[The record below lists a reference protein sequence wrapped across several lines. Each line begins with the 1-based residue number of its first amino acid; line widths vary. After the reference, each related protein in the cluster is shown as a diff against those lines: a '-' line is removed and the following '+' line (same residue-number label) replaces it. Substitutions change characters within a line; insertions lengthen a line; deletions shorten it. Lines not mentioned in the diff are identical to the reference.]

1 MKRLSN
7 LILSILVLT
16 MLVISASCK
25 NIFSPK
31 ASVDVEITVSC
42 LTVEDS
48 ARNFIYANFNIYLDN
63 NFIKTFVWPENP
75 NNIYTTIVK
84 FNKKLSKGNHVLKI
98 EVTSAEKSPVYPFI
112 MVSYLPLDPDFYA
125 EPEIDGINYSVEN
138 QSISVGGFW
147 TFNFKID

>member
-31 ASVDVEITVSC
+31 ASVDVEITVYC
-42 LTVEDS
+42 ATVEDS
-48 ARNFIYANFNIYLDN
+48 ARNFIWANFKIYLDN
-63 NFIKTFVWPENP
+63 SFINTFVWPENP
-75 NNIYTTIVK
+75 NNLYTTIIK
-84 FNKKLSKGNHVLKI
+84 FNKKLSKGNHLLKI
-98 EVTSAEKSPVYPFI
+98 EVTSAQESSVYPFI
-112 MVSYLPLDPDFYA
+112 MVSYLPSDPYFYA
-125 EPEIDGINYSVEN
+125 EPEVDCINCGVGN

>member
-1 MKRLSN
+1 
-7 LILSILVLT
+7 

>member
-7 LILSILVLT
+7 LLLSILVLT
-16 MLVISASCK
+16 MLFISASCK

-31 ASVDVEITVSC
+31 ASVDVEITVYC
-42 LTVEDS
+42 ATVEDS
-48 ARNFIYANFNIYLDN
+48 ARNFIWANFKIYLDN

-75 NNIYTTIVK
+75 NNLYTTIVK

-98 EVTSAEKSPVYPFI
+98 EVTSAQKSPVYPFI

-125 EPEIDGINYSVEN
+125 EPEIDGINSGVGN
-138 QSISVGGFW
+138 QPISVGGFW